1 MEGCAHPTHTRTHTR
16 TWCQPRKSTGS
27 TRLSSFFLFLFLF
40 DRSKCPL
47 FFSFPF
53 NIGFVS
59 FRWWRGMEEAIHG
72 DPAIPRDQQK
82 HEDEDKD
89 GANVRH
95 TRPCSTRWDVVQIS
109 DGDPCC
115 TSGEWTRNMA
125 EEPLQMLRQ
134 YMSQGKIGDVVE
146 DGEDVVFGGQV
157 RIPKNTTTKLRRS
170 KAGARK
176 ADGTKEYFTLGSLF
190 FFIKQPP
197 QNFSGYMKQAIAAGY
212 QAVSLLDRNSI
223 REYLEGKTDTLDA
236 IEETAPLLP
245 TSDKKVRI
253 RICCCGFGRH
263 TSSNNSKHGRESTSL
278 LPTCQFHG
286 SIKSLA
292 DAQPPMTDQRIPTRP
307 PAVFCASKICRN

>member
-1 MEGCAHPTHTRTHTR
+1 M
-16 TWCQPRKSTGS
+16 
-27 TRLSSFFLFLFLF
+27 
-40 DRSKCPL
+40 
-47 FFSFPF
+47 
-53 NIGFVS
+53 
-59 FRWWRGMEEAIHG
+59 GMEKAIHG
-72 DPAIPRDQQK
+72 DRAIPRDK
-82 HEDEDKD
+82 DKD
-89 GANVRH
+89 GANVHH
-95 TRPCSTRWDVVQIS
+95 TRPCSTQWDVVQIN
-109 DGDPCC
+109 DEDLWC

-157 RIPKNTTTKLRRS
+157 RIPKSTTTKLRRS

-176 ADGTKEYFTLGSLF
+176 ADGTKEYFTLGSLL

-245 TSDKKVRI
+245 TSNKKVRI
-253 RICCCGFGRH
+253 
-263 TSSNNSKHGRESTSL
+263 
-278 LPTCQFHG
+278 
-286 SIKSLA
+286 
-292 DAQPPMTDQRIPTRP
+292 
-307 PAVFCASKICRN
+307 

>member
-1 MEGCAHPTHTRTHTR
+1 ME
-16 TWCQPRKSTGS
+16 KS
-27 TRLSSFFLFLFLF
+27 
-40 DRSKCPL
+40 
-47 FFSFPF
+47 
-53 NIGFVS
+53 
-59 FRWWRGMEEAIHG
+59 IHG
-72 DPAIPRDQQK
+72 DRAIPRDK
-82 HEDEDKD
+82 HDEDEDKD
-89 GANVRH
+89 GANVHH
-95 TRPCSTRWDVVQIS
+95 TGPCSTRWDVVQIN
-109 DGDPCC
+109 DEDPWC

-245 TSDKKVRI
+245 TSNEKVRI
-253 RICCCGFGRH
+253 RICCCVSGRH
-263 TSSNNSKHGRESTSL
+263 MRSNNSKHKCEFTSL
-278 LPTCQFHG
+278 LPACPFHG
-286 SIKSLA
+286 LIESLI
-292 DAQPPMTDQRIPTRP
+292 DVQLLMTDQRIPARP
-307 PAVFCASKICRN
+307 PAVFCASKICRD